1 MRIDSKFVSNF
12 IAKLSR
18 MKKFL
23 LTLSVLL
30 SALHFQSI
38 AQLVAE
44 AGADTVVCNSA
55 SYPRLG
61 GAPSAYGGTPPYT
74 YTWTYTPDPINTFFY
89 LDNINAA
96 NPKMISVSLS
106 GDTMN
111 FELLVSDAIGNI
123 ATDLVRVKVA
133 RWTCSGGACVKNIVE
148 GDTVALGTG
157 CFGNYAP
164 NTILW
169 SPAINLSSPTSSNPA
184 TWTKTTTSYY
194 AKTTN
199 NIGCWRNDTCKV
211 NVTPLGVNG
220 LGMTSGH
227 VMVYPNPVNE
237 HSVFEVSNDMLG
249 GVLKVY
255 TVDGKLLSTKAIM
268 QAKTE
273 IGTVLQGKSAI
284 YIYSYEKQG
293 SRTIY
298 GKLVSM

>member
-1 MRIDSKFVSNF
+1 
-12 IAKLSR
+12 

-23 LTLSVLL
+23 LILSVLL
-30 SALHFQSI
+30 IVPFFQSM

-44 AGADTVVCNSA
+44 AGADTVVCNPA

-61 GAPSAYGGTPPYT
+61 GTPSAYGGTPPYM
-74 YTWTYTPDPINTFFY
+74 YTWSYKPDPINTFFY
-89 LDNINAA
+89 LDNINAP
-96 NPKMISVSLS
+96 NPKMISVSLA

-111 FELLVSDAIGNI
+111 FELQVSDGMGNI
-123 ATDLVRVKVA
+123 AVDLVRVKVA

-169 SPAINLSSPTSSNPA
+169 SPAANLSSTTSSNPA

-211 NVTPLGVNG
+211 NVTPAGIEQLAGKYGYVG
-220 LGMTSGH
+220 IH
-227 VMVYPNPVNE
+227 PNPVTE
-237 HSVFEVSNDMLG
+237 RTKLLVAADMVDGILR
-249 GVLKVY
+249 VY
-255 TVDGKLLSTKAIM
+255 TIEGKMVLDKKITST
-268 QAKTE
+268 QTD
-273 IGTVLQGKSAI
+273 IGTELMVNSPVLL
-284 YIYSYEKQG
+284 YSYQKRG
-293 SRTIY
+293 VKTVY
-298 GKLVSM
+298 GKLIN